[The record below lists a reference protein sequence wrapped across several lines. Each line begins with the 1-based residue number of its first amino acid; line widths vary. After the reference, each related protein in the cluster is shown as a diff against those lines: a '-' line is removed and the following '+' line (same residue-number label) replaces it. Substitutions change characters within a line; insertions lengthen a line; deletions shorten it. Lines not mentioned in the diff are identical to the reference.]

1 MADVYQPAGGV
12 TVTMTVV
19 IILTRDTV
27 VSLNQLFFLSYGTR
41 NRLDTTLVPSR
52 REIHE
57 ALLIFKYLN

>member
-1 MADVYQPAGGV
+1 MADVYTAGGGV
-12 TVTMTVV
+12 TATITVV

-27 VSLNQLFFLSYGTR
+27 VSLNRLFFLSYETR
-41 NRLDTTLVPSR
+41 NRLNTTLVPSR